1 MKKYFQK
8 GFLPLKF
15 CEEFV
20 DEVFI
25 GLIFFLAH
33 HHLRNHLDSVMVK
46 LISTHSLKAAR
57 NMPHVHNRPR
67 RVTVATVTSAGAPSS
82 ASSSHSGTPPSC
94 SVNSENPDYYYL
106 INASYYHLTKVLCI
120 IICLVISPHSL
131 ASLMILLILEQNKEP
146 KHPLSQNLAGNK
158 K

>member
-20 DEVFI
+20 GEVFI

-106 INASYYHLTKVLCI
+106 INDSLLPPNKSSLYHYMFGYLSPQLGISNDSADTGAEQRTKA
-120 IICLVISPHSL
+120 P
-131 ASLMILLILEQNKEP
+131 LESESGRK
-146 KHPLSQNLAGNK
+146 
-158 K
+158 

>member
-1 MKKYFQK
+1 MKNYFQK
-8 GFLPLKF
+8 CFLPLKF

-25 GLIFFLAH
+25 GVFFLAH

-82 ASSSHSGTPPSC
+82 ASSSHSGTLPSY
-94 SVNSENPDYYYL
+94 SVNRENPDYL
-106 INASYYHLTKVLCI
+106 INDSLLPPNKSSLYHYMFGYLSPQLGISNDSADIGAEQRTKA
-120 IICLVISPHSL
+120 P
-131 ASLMILLILEQNKEP
+131 LESESGRK
-146 KHPLSQNLAGNK
+146 
-158 K
+158 